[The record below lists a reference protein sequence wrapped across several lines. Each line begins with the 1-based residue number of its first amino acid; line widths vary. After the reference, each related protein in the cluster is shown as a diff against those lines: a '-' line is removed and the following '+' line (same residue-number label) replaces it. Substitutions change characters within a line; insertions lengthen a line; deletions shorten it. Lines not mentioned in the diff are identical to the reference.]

1 MATLAEVAR
10 NLVGWPPVAFVSA
23 ASEADARLVTALRR
37 HFAPAGALAFMV
49 FALLYVPCMATLAA
63 LYQEFGLRWAAFAL
77 VYQVSVAWV
86 SAWVVYQVARVVWG

>member
-1 MATLAEVAR
+1 
-10 NLVGWPPVAFVSA
+10 
-23 ASEADARLVTALRR
+23 
-37 HFAPAGALAFMV
+37 MV

-86 SAWVVYQVARVVWG
+86 SAWIVHQVARVLMG